1 MKQILIL
8 SSLAL
13 ALLLSSCT
21 SSLNT
26 FADYDKNADLN
37 KYKTYAWLSP
47 GDSLDANPQ
56 NHQFELMY
64 SKAITYASDENLKKK
79 GMVLDSQNPDCL
91 FKFSMGF
98 EQKTSYSQSPTVSV
112 GVAVGG
118 PYYYGG
124 VAVPVAGGNIT
135 EHRADEAFLY
145 IQMFDTR
152 TGALLWTGGAR
163 KMVDNAA
170 DSEKNLKLALNAI
183 FSKLKI
189 KHK

>member
-64 SKAITYASDENLKKK
+64 SKAITLMLKKR
-79 GMVLDSQNPDCL
+79 V
-91 FKFSMGF
+91 
-98 EQKTSYSQSPTVSV
+98 
-112 GVAVGG
+112 
-118 PYYYGG
+118 
-124 VAVPVAGGNIT
+124 
-135 EHRADEAFLY
+135 
-145 IQMFDTR
+145 
-152 TGALLWTGGAR
+152 
-163 KMVDNAA
+163 
-170 DSEKNLKLALNAI
+170 
-183 FSKLKI
+183 
-189 KHK
+189 